1 MITNTQVSKDLKL
14 STRTTNERFKKF
26 GIQGKK
32 RANVFYYTKEQ
43 IKQISY
49 KKSKNPSYPALSHRS
64 TYQDQVKII
73 EMYLSLDKI
82 NISEIS
88 RSLEI
93 NYLKCYKTIKEYE
106 KRECLIIQSK
116 L

>member
-1 MITNTQVSKDLKL
+1 MTTILQISKTLNL
-14 STRTTNERFKKF
+14 SSRATYERFKKI
-26 GIQGKK
+26 GIEGKK
-32 RANVFYYTKEQ
+32 RAAVLYYTPEQ
-43 IKQISY
+43 VKRITY
-49 KKSKNPSYPALSHRS
+49 KKNKNPSYPALSHRN
-64 TYQDQVKII
+64 TYEDQVKVV

-88 RSLEI
+88 RILEI

-106 KRECLIIQSK
+106 KRKCLIIQSK